1 MKVYIDSYGC
11 TFNKADGQIMA
22 GVLNEND
29 IDLVDNVD
37 DADVIIV
44 NTCYVIKVIY
54 YIFKH
59 FYKLSCNSNCILTLT
74 RGTLIRIS
82 EAVFEITKL
91 LRRQKTKRLKV

>member
-44 NTCYVIKVIY
+44 NTCYVKLPTENKIV
-54 YIFKH
+54 
-59 FYKLSCNSNCILTLT
+59 YKIQQLQEKIP
-74 RGTLIRIS
+74 
-82 EAVFEITKL
+82 
-91 LRRQKTKRLKV
+91 